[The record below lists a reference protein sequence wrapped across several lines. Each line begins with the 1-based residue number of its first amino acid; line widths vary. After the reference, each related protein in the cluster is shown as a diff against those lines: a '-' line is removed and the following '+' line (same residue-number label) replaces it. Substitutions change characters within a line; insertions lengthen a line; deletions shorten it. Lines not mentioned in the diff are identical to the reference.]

1 MKDAMIS
8 QEYRD
13 NIEALAADPIVQAM
27 EKAVPKDIDLEAWNF
42 IRGADEEYQRRG
54 GKTERTH
61 VGVVAHAIAKLRE
74 GST

>member
-27 EKAVPKDIDLEAWNF
+27 ENAVPKDIDLEAWNSG
-42 IRGADEEYQRRG
+42 GAG
-54 GKTERTH
+54 AHLAER
-61 VGVVAHAIAKLRE
+61 VRPPSRA
-74 GST
+74 